1 MLLDFDP
8 YIEDFVVS
16 FVHYC
21 LCVCFFRVWGI
32 IIPFK
37 ILYNGKLKLNDS
49 IYISVWISL

>member
-1 MLLDFDP
+1 MNGNGDKESNWMLLDFDP

-16 FVHYC
+16 FVLDC

-37 ILYNGKLKLNDS
+37 I
-49 IYISVWISL
+49 